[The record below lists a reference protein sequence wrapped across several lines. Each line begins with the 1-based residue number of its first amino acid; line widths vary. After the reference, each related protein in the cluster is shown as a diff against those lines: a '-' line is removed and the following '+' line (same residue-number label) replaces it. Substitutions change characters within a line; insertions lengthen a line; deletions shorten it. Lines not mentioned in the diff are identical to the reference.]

1 MCGERGEVIECRVD
15 SVDTVERWDDLK
27 TKAVGISGRCGYTK
41 ITSRA
46 RVVLGRN

>member
-27 TKAVGISGRCGYTK
+27 TKARESAAGARYTK
-41 ITSRA
+41 ITPRA
-46 RVVLGRN
+46 GVVLDRN